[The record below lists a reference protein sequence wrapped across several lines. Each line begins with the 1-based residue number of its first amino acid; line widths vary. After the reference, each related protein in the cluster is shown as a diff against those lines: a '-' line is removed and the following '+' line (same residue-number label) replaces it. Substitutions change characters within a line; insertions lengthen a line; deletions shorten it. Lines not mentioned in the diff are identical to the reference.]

1 MNIFEINSALSAFEL
16 QVDEETGELLNADE
30 LDALK
35 MARDEKI
42 EGLAML
48 VKELNAEAD
57 EIKNER
63 DVLDARMKRKQRKAE
78 GLKKYLQS
86 ALAGAKFETARCEI
100 GYRKSQQVILT
111 GEFDD
116 WAKDN
121 APDLLNVSTVY
132 KPDKL
137 AIKEAIKGGRQIE
150 GATLIDN
157 VSMQIK

>member
-1 MNIFEINSALSAFEL
+1 MNIFEINSAISAFEL

-35 MARDEKI
+35 IARDEKI
-42 EGLAML
+42 EGLAL
-48 VKELNAEAD
+48 WVKELNAEAD
-57 EIKNER
+57 AIKNER
-63 DVLDARMKRKQRKAE
+63 DVLDERMKKKQRKAA

-86 ALAGAKFETARCEI
+86 ALSGAKFETARCKI

-111 GEFDD
+111 GEFYD
-116 WAKDN
+116 WAEDN
-121 APDLLNVSTVY
+121 APDLLSVSTVY
-132 KPDKL
+132 KPDKS

>member
-35 MARDEKI
+35 IARDEKI
-42 EGLAML
+42 EGLAL
-48 VKELNAEAD
+48 WVKELNAEAD
-57 EIKNER
+57 AIKNER
-63 DVLDARMKRKQRKAE
+63 DALDERMKQKQRKAA

-86 ALAGAKFETARCEI
+86 ALSGAKFETARCKI

-121 APDLLNVSTVY
+121 APDLLSVSTVY
-132 KPDKL
+132 KPDKS

>member
-1 MNIFEINSALSAFEL
+1 MNIFKINSALSAFEL

-35 MARDEKI
+35 IARDEKI
-42 EGLAML
+42 EGLAL
-48 VKELNAEAD
+48 WVKELNAEAD
-57 EIKNER
+57 AIKNER
-63 DVLDARMKRKQRKAE
+63 DALDERMKQKQRKAA

-86 ALAGAKFETARCEI
+86 ALSGAKFETARCKI
-100 GYRKSQQVILT
+100 CYRKSQQVILT

-121 APDLLNVSTVY
+121 APDLLSVSTVY
-132 KPDKL
+132 KPDKS

>member
-1 MNIFEINSALSAFEL
+1 MNIFEINYALSAFEL
-16 QVDEETGELLNADE
+16 KVDEETGELLNADE

-35 MARDEKI
+35 ITRGEKI
-42 EGLAML
+42 EGLALL

-57 EIKNER
+57 AIKKER
-63 DVLDARMKRKQRKAE
+63 DALDERMKQKQRKAE

-86 ALAGAKFETARCEI
+86 ALAGEKFETALCKI

-111 GEFDD
+111 GKFDE

-132 KPDKL
+132 KPDKS